1 MNAHTPRRRIV
12 LTGFMCAGKT
22 TVARALAAR
31 LGCAAADTDARV
43 VARAGRSIEA
53 IIDSDGEARFR
64 QLEHAALRDILE
76 SGDDTGARDSSD
88 DTGACVIALGGGAW
102 TIAENRALIAA
113 HRCLTVWL
121 DAPFELCWQRVTN
134 SAADAARPLAR
145 DRERARELYDARRA
159 AYARATLRVRVTEAQ
174 SAADTAAEIAS
185 IIEAENFSDEHEGRE
200 GENTHG

>member
-1 MNAHTPRRRIV
+1 MNAREPHGEMNARAPQRRIV

-53 IIDSDGEARFR
+53 IIDSDGEPRFR

-76 SGDDTGARDSSD
+76 SGDADS
-88 DTGACVIALGGGAW
+88 ACVIALGGGAW
-102 TIAENRALIAA
+102 TIAANRALIAV

-121 DAPFELCWQRVTN
+121 DAPFELCWRRITN
-134 SAADAARPLAR
+134 SDAAARPLAR

-159 AYARATLRVRVTEAQ
+159 AYERATLRVRVTEAQ

-200 GENTHG
+200 GEITHG